1 MLGENSPEKYLLSCN
16 ELLNKYFWEL
26 KDSKANQDEKNV
38 QKQEIH
44 LAATKGIQRGNVIT
58 RKSKRVILDK
68 KCNLASMPRNKENE
82 SSIPIH
88 IRTNIKSIKKKAL
101 KRNQYPDGT
110 KEKVKKD
117 KVIK

>member
-26 KDSKANQDEKNV
+26 KDSKGNQDEKNV

-44 LAATKGIQRGNVIT
+44 LAATKGIQRRNVIT

-68 KCNLASMPRNKENE
+68 N
-82 SSIPIH
+82 
-88 IRTNIKSIKKKAL
+88 
-101 KRNQYPDGT
+101 
-110 KEKVKKD
+110 
-117 KVIK
+117 VI

>member
-1 MLGENSPEKYLLSCN
+1 
-16 ELLNKYFWEL
+16 
-26 KDSKANQDEKNV
+26 
-38 QKQEIH
+38 
-44 LAATKGIQRGNVIT
+44 
-58 RKSKRVILDK
+58 
-68 KCNLASMPRNKENE
+68 MPRNKENE

-117 KVIK
+117 KVIKQNLKQLKCQNQQMYHKVSLQNQPKKPIAE